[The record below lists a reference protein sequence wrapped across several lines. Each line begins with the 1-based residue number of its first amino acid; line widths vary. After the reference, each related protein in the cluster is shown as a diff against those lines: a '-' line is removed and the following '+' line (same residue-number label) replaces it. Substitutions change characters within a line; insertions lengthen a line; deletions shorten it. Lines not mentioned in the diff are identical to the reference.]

1 MADNSYS
8 KILKSTSIVGGAK
21 FVVLLLGLIKVKIAA
36 VLLGPVGVGLLG
48 IFQSVIDFARN
59 SAGLGVP
66 VSGVKVLASK
76 SGDQLEL
83 EKSIISLRIISISSS
98 LLAAIFI
105 FAYGEVIITS
115 SFDIEGSYNIKLLSI
130 AVLFTNLTAFKLA
143 EIQALRFLKLL
154 ATAQILGAFFS
165 TISVVIIFYVCSF
178 DGIVYSLIS
187 TSIIMYLFS
196 LCYARKKIKV
206 KITFVDL
213 ISFKSHAKEMIS
225 LGMYMTFNLTLS
237 IITLYAVRYYIASK
251 GSLDDV
257 GFFQAVFTITT
268 GYFGLL
274 LSAMMTDFFP
284 RISQEKTDENI
295 NLKTNEQATITIL
308 FGGPILALLTM
319 FSPLVL
325 SFLYS
330 SEFLTANE
338 LLRWRLYSVLF
349 TLVSWPVGVIA
360 LAKGKGHYSSVNDIF
375 SSILTLISIY
385 VLWER
390 IGLLSTSIAYVV
402 SSIFSIGIISFF
414 AYKVSGFSYQ
424 RDYINKVIVNVAVL
438 TAINL
443 IFNIELEAILQYS
456 LVSVLVIILLVYS
469 YNSFRKIIK

>member
-1 MADNSYS
+1 
-8 KILKSTSIVGGAK
+8 
-21 FVVLLLGLIKVKIAA
+21 
-36 VLLGPVGVGLLG
+36 
-48 IFQSVIDFARN
+48 
-59 SAGLGVP
+59 
-66 VSGVKVLASK
+66 
-76 SGDQLEL
+76 
-83 EKSIISLRIISISSS
+83 
-98 LLAAIFI
+98 
-105 FAYGEVIITS
+105 
-115 SFDIEGSYNIKLLSI
+115 
-130 AVLFTNLTAFKLA
+130 
-143 EIQALRFLKLL
+143 
-154 ATAQILGAFFS
+154 
-165 TISVVIIFYVCSF
+165 
-178 DGIVYSLIS
+178 
-187 TSIIMYLFS
+187 
-196 LCYARKKIKV
+196 
-206 KITFVDL
+206 
-213 ISFKSHAKEMIS
+213 
-225 LGMYMTFNLTLS
+225 MTFNLTLS

-257 GFFQAVFTITT
+257 GLFQAVFTITT

-330 SEFLTANE
+330 SEFLAANE